1 MSNILV
7 TGASGFVGRK
17 LIGQLIDLG
26 NCLSG
31 AVREAKSIETN
42 SGNYDGV
49 FSQVGEINGKTD
61 WADLLS
67 NQEVVI
73 HTAARTHVMNDISSD
88 PLASYREVNVAGAMN
103 LAQQCINAGVQ
114 RFVFISSV
122 KVNGE
127 RTAHG
132 RPFYADDVPAP
143 EDAYGI
149 SKHEAELGLLNLAEE
164 SGMEVVII
172 RPPLVYGPGVKGNF
186 ASMIRMVERGVPL
199 PFGAIHNKRSLVALD
214 NLVDLIITCI
224 EHPKA
229 ANQVFLVGDG
239 VDLSTTE
246 LLRGVAKAMGRPSRL
261 IPVPSLLLN
270 LAASAMGK
278 KDVARRLM
286 VSLQVDITKTCELLD
301 WKPPISVE
309 EGLRRCFITQK

>member
-7 TGASGFVGRK
+7 TGASGFVGRR
-17 LIGQLIDLG
+17 LISRLIDLG
-26 NCLSG
+26 HCLF
-31 AVREAKSIETN
+31 AVVREAKSISEN
-42 SGNYDGV
+42 NYAV
-49 FSQVGEINGKTD
+49 FKRIGEINGKTD

-73 HTAARTHVMNDISSD
+73 HTAARAHVMNDTSSD
-88 PLASYREVNVAGAMN
+88 PIAAYREVNVAGTLN
-103 LAQQCINAGVQ
+103 LAQQCVNAGVQ

-132 RPFYADDVPAP
+132 RPFYADDLPAP
-143 EDAYGI
+143 EDAYGV
-149 SKHEAELGLLNLAEE
+149 SKHEAEIGLLSLAEE

-186 ASMIRMVERGVPL
+186 ASMIRLVERGVPL
-199 PFGAIHNKRSLVALD
+199 PLGSIHNKRSLVALD

-229 ANQVFLVGDG
+229 ANQIFLAGDG

-261 IPVPSLLLN
+261 IPIPSGLLT
-270 LAASAMGK
+270 LAASVLGK

-286 VSLQVDITKTCELLD
+286 GSLQVDITKTCELLD
-301 WKPPISVE
+301 WNPPISVE